1 MRLADR
7 MRRIRPSA
15 TLAISARAKAMK
27 AQGIDVVGFGAGEP
41 DFDTPRHIKDAAIRA
56 TLDGFTKYTPVGG
69 SEELKD
75 AIRARVREDL
85 GLEYR
90 GSQVIVSCGAKHVV
104 YNAVM
109 ALFQEGDEVLIP
121 SPYWVSYPEI
131 VAMAGATPVM
141 LPTREEDGFKLR
153 PEVLR
158 RSVTPRTK
166 GLILNSPSNPTGA
179 VYTQAEMEDL
189 ARIVLDAG
197 FVVIS
202 DEIYDKLLYGGI
214 KAGHMAAVSQE
225 MMNRTLLVNG
235 VSKTYAMTGWR
246 IGFALGPEDLISAMD
261 TVQGQ
266 STSNPTSIAQ
276 KAAVA
281 ALGGPQDCVTEMV
294 RELDRRRRFMV
305 ERLNRMKGVSCLEPL
320 GAFYAFPNVSAHL
333 GKKIGDREIRTPSD
347 LAAYLLEEARVAV
360 VAGEPFGSEQHIR
373 LSFALSI
380 QEIEKGLDRMEEAL
394 EKLA

>member
-7 MRRIRPSA
+7 MRRIQPSA
-15 TLAISARAKAMK
+15 TLTISTKAKAMK

-41 DFDTPRHIKDAAIRA
+41 DFDTPRHIKDAAIQA

-90 GSQVIVSCGAKHVV
+90 RSQVIVSCGAKHVV

-131 VAMAGATPVM
+131 LAMAGATPVI

-158 RSVTPRTK
+158 RSITPRTK

-225 MMNRTLLVNG
+225 MMDRTLLVNG

-246 IGFALGPEDLISAMD
+246 IGFALGPEDLILAMD

-281 ALGGPQDCVTEMV
+281 ALRGPQDCVTEMV
-294 RELDRRRRFMV
+294 REFDRRRRFMV

-333 GKKIGDREIRTPSD
+333 GKKIGEREILTPSD

-360 VAGEPFGSEQHIR
+360 VAGEPFGSDQHIR

-380 QEIEKGLDRMEEAL
+380 EEIEKGLDRIEEAL

>member
-7 MRRIRPSA
+7 MRRIQPSA
-15 TLAISARAKAMK
+15 TLTISTKAKAMK

-41 DFDTPRHIKDAAIRA
+41 DFDTPRHIKDAAIQA

-90 GSQVIVSCGAKHVV
+90 RSQVIVSCGAKHVV

-131 VAMAGATPVM
+131 LAMAGATPVI

-158 RSVTPRTK
+158 RSITPRTK

-225 MMNRTLLVNG
+225 MMDRTLLVNG

-281 ALGGPQDCVTEMV
+281 ALRGPQDCVTEMV
-294 RELDRRRRFMV
+294 REFDRRRRFMV

-333 GKKIGDREIRTPSD
+333 GKKIGERQILTPSD

-360 VAGEPFGSEQHIR
+360 VAGEPFGSDQHIR

-380 QEIEKGLDRMEEAL
+380 EEIEKGLDRIEEAL

>member
-7 MRRIRPSA
+7 MRRIQPSA
-15 TLAISARAKAMK
+15 TLTISTKAKAMK

-41 DFDTPRHIKDAAIRA
+41 DFDTPRHIKDAAIQA

-90 GSQVIVSCGAKHVV
+90 RSQVIVSCGAKHVV

-131 VAMAGATPVM
+131 LAMAGATPVI

-158 RSVTPRTK
+158 RSITPRTK

-214 KAGHMAAVSQE
+214 EAGHMAAVSQE
-225 MMNRTLLVNG
+225 MMDRTLLVNG

-281 ALGGPQDCVTEMV
+281 ALRGPQDCVTEMV
-294 RELDRRRRFMV
+294 REFDRRRRFMV

-333 GKKIGDREIRTPSD
+333 GKKIGERQILTPSD

-360 VAGEPFGSEQHIR
+360 VAGEPFGSDQHIR

-380 QEIEKGLDRMEEAL
+380 EEIEKGLDRIEEAL

>member
-7 MRRIRPSA
+7 MRRIQPSA
-15 TLAISARAKAMK
+15 TLTISTKAKAMK

-41 DFDTPRHIKDAAIRA
+41 DFDTPRHIKDAAIQA

-90 GSQVIVSCGAKHVV
+90 RSQVIVSCGAKHVV

-131 VAMAGATPVM
+131 LAMAGATPVI

-158 RSVTPRTK
+158 RSITPRTK

-225 MMNRTLLVNG
+225 MMDRTLLVNG

-281 ALGGPQDCVTEMV
+281 ALRGPQDCVTEMV
-294 RELDRRRRFMV
+294 REFDRRRRFMV

-333 GKKIGDREIRTPSD
+333 GKKIGEREILTPSD

-360 VAGEPFGSEQHIR
+360 VAGEPFGSDQHIR

-380 QEIEKGLDRMEEAL
+380 EEIEKGLDRIEEAL